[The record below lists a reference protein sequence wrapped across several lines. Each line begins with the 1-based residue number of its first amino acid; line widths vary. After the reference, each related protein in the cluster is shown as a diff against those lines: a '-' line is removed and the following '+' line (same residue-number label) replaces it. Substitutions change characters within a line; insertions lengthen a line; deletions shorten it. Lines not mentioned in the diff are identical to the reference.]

1 MIKDNQRPTKPN
13 GQKPI
18 ISKAIALSIAISIAT
33 AGAGHP
39 AEAAERKPAQIVFV
53 HGEKQVSV
61 NGTVK
66 PTAAPMPVVKGV
78 TMIPIRL
85 IASAIGAKVYN
96 DKSGTHIDTYA
107 NKVTLNVNMRGTK
120 RNNSYKLMAAPALS
134 INGTLHVPISAVS
147 LLWTGSYTFDKN
159 KAQLS
164 IVIQPD
170 PNVPPVADFQL
181 PIEVKRGER
190 VLLQDLSY
198 DPDGKLAKVEWI
210 DRKEV
215 YFEAGTYTI
224 TQKVYDN
231 DGASSHVTRQ
241 LKVTDE
247 VMYTPFE
254 YYMRFGT
261 PGAMFDVDTRLMNT
275 YEEAVVTETRG
286 GRTLYM
292 SNAPE
297 RFFDEGLLYEDELD
311 GAGRLFIHH
320 RNGSSERLK
329 LAVVVTNEQSEAVQL
344 TIGNRGLAGPSH
356 NALQFGF
363 AAVKRYLT
371 GAAPRVLTIEPNTSA
386 ILLPELDK
394 IALNQNNGISGLI
407 DVDSDGPLTYT
418 TMALKE
424 STDPLDVVHN
434 LPSLEKVG
442 NRGTFANTDL
452 SLVVGE
458 PLGITAKKLRLG
470 HRGTSITGV
479 DALTGQATVDG
490 GEYGAV
496 NTIKLTDVAYGTRI
510 LFNPRAGNFLGAI
523 EVNGEVISVPAGG
536 FADPSK
542 GVLLHIQHQPEGD
555 AALLPPPE
563 VTIRFTSPGASSLPV
578 LLVILPGSAFE

>member
-1 MIKDNQRPTKPN
+1 MNRIF
-13 GQKPI
+13 
-18 ISKAIALSIAISIAT
+18 ALSLALFITT
-33 AGAGHP
+33 AGWGHQ
-39 AEAAERKPAQIVFV
+39 AEAAERKPARIVFV
-53 HGEKQVSV
+53 HGEKRVSV
-61 NGTVK
+61 NGIVK

-96 DKSGTHIDTYA
+96 DKTGTHIDTYA
-107 NKVTLNVNMRGTK
+107 NRVTLNVNMRGAK
-120 RNNSYKLMAAPALS
+120 RNDSYKLLAAPAVS
-134 INGTLHVPISAVS
+134 INGTLHIPVSAISQ
-147 LLWTGSYTFDKN
+147 LWTGSYAFDKTN
-159 KAQLS
+159 AQLS
-164 IVIQPD
+164 IIIQPD
-170 PNVPPVADFQL
+170 PNVLPVADFNL

-190 VLLQDLSY
+190 VLTQDLSY
-198 DPDGKLAKVEWI
+198 DPDGKIAKVEWTGY
-210 DRKEV
+210 KEV

-224 TQKVYDN
+224 TQKAYDN
-231 DGASSHVTRQ
+231 DGDSSTLTRE

-247 VMYTPFE
+247 VLYTPFE
-254 YYMRFGT
+254 YYMRFGN

-275 YEEAVVTETRG
+275 YEEAAVTETRS

-297 RFFDEGLLYEDELD
+297 RFYDEGLLYEDELE

-320 RNGSSERLK
+320 CNGSSERMK

-356 NALQFGF
+356 NALQFGY

-371 GAAPRVLTIEPNTSA
+371 GAEPRVMTIEPYSSA
-386 ILLPELDK
+386 VLLPELDN
-394 IALNQNNGISGLI
+394 IVMDPNGGFSGLL

-424 STDPLDVVHN
+424 STDPLDVVGN

-442 NRGTFANTDL
+442 NRGTFAETDL
-452 SLVVGE
+452 SLVVNE
-458 PLGITAKKLRLG
+458 PLGITARKLRIG

-479 DALTGQATVDG
+479 DAMTGQSTVDG

-523 EVNGEVISVPAGG
+523 EVNGKVISVPAGG

-542 GVLLHIQHQPEGD
+542 GVLLHHQKMLEGD
-555 AALLPPPE
+555 AALLAPPE

-578 LLVILPGSAFE
+578 LLVILPGSLFE